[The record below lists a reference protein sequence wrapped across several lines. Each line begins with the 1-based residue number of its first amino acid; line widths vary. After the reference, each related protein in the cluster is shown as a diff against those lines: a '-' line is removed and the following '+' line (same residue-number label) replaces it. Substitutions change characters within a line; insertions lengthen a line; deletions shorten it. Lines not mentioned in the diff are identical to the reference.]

1 MHRSEDYRFCPLC
14 GGVLNKKKIK
24 EGEPERLICSECR
37 YVFYIDPKIAACT
50 IIDIDGRI
58 VMLKRAIPPSVGK
71 WVIPGGFVDVGET
84 VPAAAAR
91 EACEEVG
98 LEVKIG
104 ALVGV
109 YSYPESSVVII
120 VYEAEAKD
128 GLLRAADEA
137 LAVDL
142 FSPLEIP
149 WDDIAF
155 SSTVDALK
163 DYLTKHYP
171 ETVTE

>member
-1 MHRSEDYRFCPLC
+1 MHRNENYRFCPLC
-14 GGVLNKKKIK
+14 GGALKKKQIK
-24 EGEPERLICSECR
+24 EGEPKRLICSGCS

-50 IIDIDGRI
+50 IINIDGKI

-91 EACEEVG
+91 EAWEEVG
-98 LEVKIG
+98 LEVEIG
-104 ALVGV
+104 SLIGV
-109 YSYPESSVVII
+109 YSYPETSVVII
-120 VYEAEAKD
+120 VYEAEAKE
-128 GLLRAADEA
+128 GLPRAADEA

-142 FSPLEIP
+142 FRPFEIP

-155 SSTVDALK
+155 SSTVDAIK
-163 DYLTKHYP
+163 DYLKKHYP
-171 ETVTE
+171 ETLAE

>member
-1 MHRSEDYRFCPLC
+1 MHRNDNYRFCPLC
-14 GGVLNKKKIK
+14 GGVLQKRQIK
-24 EGEPERLICSECR
+24 EGEPERLICSDCS
-37 YVFYIDPKIAACT
+37 YVFYLDPKIAACT

-91 EACEEVG
+91 EAREEVA
-98 LEVKIG
+98 LNVEIG
-104 ALVGV
+104 PLVGV
-109 YSYPESSVVII
+109 YSYPETSVVII
-120 VYEAEAKD
+120 VYEAEAKE
-128 GLLRAADEA
+128 GLPRAADEA

-142 FSPLEIP
+142 FTPFEIP

-163 DYLTKHYP
+163 DYLAKHYP
-171 ETVTE
+171 AAVTE

>member
-1 MHRSEDYRFCPLC
+1 MHRNENYRFCPLC
-14 GGVLNKKKIK
+14 GGTLEKKQMK
-24 EGEPERLICSECR
+24 EGEPERLLCSECG

-91 EACEEVG
+91 EAREEVG
-98 LEVKIG
+98 LEVTIG
-104 ALVGV
+104 SLVGV
-109 YSYPESSVVII
+109 YSYPETSVVII
-120 VYEAEAKD
+120 VYEAEAKE
-128 GLLRAADEA
+128 GLPRAADEA

-142 FSPLEIP
+142 FRPLEIP

-163 DYLTKHYP
+163 DYLAKHDP
-171 ETVTE
+171 ETATE